1 MTQSLA
7 DELKVEKSD
16 RMRTT
21 LEDVSL
27 RLFADRGFGEV
38 TVEEIASAAR
48 VSPRT
53 FYRYFGAKEDVLQL
67 RIEHRSAALR
77 KALRARPASEPP
89 LHSIGRCLGEIVS
102 AEDPELLRRWM
113 GVVASTPTVLRAV
126 LGGIQLNSNVAMA
139 EFIGE
144 RLGVPS
150 DSLIPTMLAAAA
162 GGVILAA
169 HTQWLFFGGTL
180 GQRIAEG
187 IEVLEGTVEAGGV
200 SSASGGSAGS
210 GGGPGR
216 PDASPGR

>member
-7 DELKVEKSD
+7 DELRTEKSD
-16 RMRTT
+16 RMRSI

-27 RLFADRGFGEV
+27 RLFAARGFGEV

-53 FYRYFGAKEDVLQL
+53 FYRYFAAKEDVLQL
-67 RIEHRSAALR
+67 QIEQRSDALR
-77 KALRARPASEPP
+77 KALRQRPTTEPP
-89 LHSIGRCLGEIVS
+89 LHSIGRCLGEIAS
-102 AEDPELLRRWM
+102 TEDPELLRRWM
-113 GVVASTPTVLRAV
+113 AVVASNPTVLRAV
-126 LGGIQLNSNVAMA
+126 LGGIQLNSNVVMA

-144 RLGVPS
+144 RLGTPS

-169 HTQWLFFGGTL
+169 HAQWLFFGGSL

-187 IEVLEGTVEAGGV
+187 IAVLEGTVEAGR
-200 SSASGGSAGS
+200 AH
-210 GGGPGR
+210 
-216 PDASPGR
+216 

>member
-7 DELKVEKSD
+7 DELRAKKSD
-16 RMRTT
+16 RMRST

-27 RLFADRGFGEV
+27 RLFVERGFGEV

-53 FYRYFGAKEDVLQL
+53 FYRYFAAKEDVLQL
-67 RIEHRSAALR
+67 RIEQRSEALR
-77 KALRARPASEPP
+77 EALAQRPASEPP
-89 LHSIGRCLGEIVS
+89 LRSIGRSLDEIVS
-102 AEDPELLRRWM
+102 TEDPDLLRRWM
-113 GVVASTPTVLRAV
+113 AVVASTPTVLRAV
-126 LGGIQLNSNVAMA
+126 LGGIQLKSNVVMA

-150 DSLIPTMLAAAA
+150 DALIPTMLAAAA

-169 HTQWLFFGGTL
+169 HTQWLFFGGSL

-187 IEVLEGTVEAGGV
+187 IEVLEGTVEAGRTR
-200 SSASGGSAGS
+200 SISDGS
-210 GGGPGR
+210 GETGEGHAGQAAQ
-216 PDASPGR
+216 DTS

>member
-7 DELKVEKSD
+7 DELRVQKSD
-16 RMRTT
+16 RMRSI

-27 RLFADRGFGEV
+27 RLFAERGFSEV

-53 FYRYFGAKEDVLQL
+53 FYRYFAAKEDVLQL
-67 RIEHRSAALR
+67 RIEQRSDALR
-77 KALRARPASEPP
+77 EALVQRPASEPP
-89 LHSIGRCLGEIVS
+89 LRSIGRCLEEIVS
-102 AEDPELLRRWM
+102 TEDPDLLRRWM
-113 GVVASTPTVLRAV
+113 AVVASTPTVLRAV
-126 LGGIQLNSNVAMA
+126 LGGIQLKSNVVMA

-144 RLGVPS
+144 RMGTPS

-169 HTQWLFFGGTL
+169 HTQWLFFGGSL

-187 IEVLEGTVEAGGV
+187 IEVLEGTVETGRTGSTSDGDTTTGKGHAGL
-200 SSASGGSAGS
+200 SAQDTS
-210 GGGPGR
+210 
-216 PDASPGR
+216 